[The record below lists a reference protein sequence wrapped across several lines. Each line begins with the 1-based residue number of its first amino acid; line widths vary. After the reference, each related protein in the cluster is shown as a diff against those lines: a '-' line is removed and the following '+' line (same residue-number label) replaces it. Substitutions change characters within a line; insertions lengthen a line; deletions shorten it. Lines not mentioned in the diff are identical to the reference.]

1 MTTEQAPTTEQTRQ
15 AWDAI
20 AGRFD
25 DITTP
30 LATTLAQEVLRQIDP
45 KPGTQLLD
53 VAAGSGALSLP
64 AARAGADVVATD
76 LAPTMIERL
85 NQRAHAENLT
95 TLEGRVMDGAA
106 LDLEDDAFDVAVS
119 INGVSLFPDIA
130 KGLAEMTR
138 VTRRGGRVVL
148 VGFGPL
154 PQVEFLTFFMGAMKA
169 ADDGFTPLP
178 TDPPPL
184 PFQVADPE
192 VLRGRLR
199 DAGLHDPTVQT
210 TTWRMAIDS
219 AEHLWNVI
227 TSSNPLGAQLV
238 SGLSDEQA
246 TEVRQVLGGMLRER
260 SAGGQG
266 AVLTAPVNIG
276 IGTV

>member
-1 MTTEQAPTTEQTRQ
+1 MTTQQAPTSEQIRH

-25 DITTP
+25 EIITP
-30 LATTLAQEVLRQIDP
+30 LATTLAQEVLRHIDP
-45 KPGTQLLD
+45 KPGTRLLD

-64 AARAGADVVATD
+64 AARSGADVLATD

-85 NQRAHAENLT
+85 NQRARAENLT
-95 TLEGRVMDGAA
+95 GLEGRVMDGTA
-106 LDLEDDAFDVAVS
+106 LDLVDDAFDVAVS

-138 VTRRGGRVVL
+138 VTRQGGHVVL
-148 VGFGPL
+148 AGFGPL
-154 PQVEFLTFFMGAMKA
+154 PQAEFLTFFMGAMKA
-169 ADDGFTPLP
+169 TVDGFTPLP

-192 VLRGRLR
+192 VLRVRLR
-199 DAGLHDPTVQT
+199 EAGLHDPTVHT

-219 AEHLWNVI
+219 AEHLWDFV
-227 TSSNPLGAQLV
+227 TSSNPIGGQLAN
-238 SGLSDEQA
+238 GLSDEQA
-246 TEVRQVLGGMLRER
+246 TAVRQVLGGMLRER
-260 SAGGQG
+260 SGGGEG